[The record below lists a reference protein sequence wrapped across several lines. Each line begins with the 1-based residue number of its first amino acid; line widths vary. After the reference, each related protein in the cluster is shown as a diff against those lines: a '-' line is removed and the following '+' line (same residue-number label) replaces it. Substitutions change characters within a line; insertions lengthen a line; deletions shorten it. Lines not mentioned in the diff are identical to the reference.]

1 MRRLLLHWLLP
12 ASALFGAI
20 YVLIQA
26 SILVAGGRTFDL
38 GAYSSIQFVLNTNA
52 AALASTLGIL
62 MAIVLLMVQLTA
74 QRYSFNIVGM
84 FVNNPRNVSL
94 VALFIVTISFNL
106 WLAAAI
112 DQDYVPQFGTYLAL
126 GMGTLCFGLLL
137 PYFAYLFESLKPHNL
152 LNALQRETLAAVDS
166 AGRGRSQESARRLAD
181 EKLRQT
187 GDITRTAVSL
197 SDADVARYSVL
208 ILFGTLCD
216 YLERKPNLPRDW
228 FAIEEG
234 FFPGRHTPVIQ
245 EIEGSGTWFERRILE
260 EFQSAFISSLNRLE
274 PVHTAVSLSCR
285 RAGERALEL
294 GDEAAVR
301 LLIKFFNTF
310 LRAALNAR
318 DARAGYNLLFQYA
331 LLAEAAY
338 ESRPDLGLEIAHR
351 IAYYG
356 EAAIGMDVV
365 WMAAAAAQD
374 LRGLVEAAVRCGM
387 PRETTS
393 HIQGELLELV
403 REAEIKRSPTTSLL
417 QKAILALGAFQ
428 LEQGQRE
435 LARDLASGL
444 GHIDPKQLSRLV
456 ADLAEVTDPQ
466 FWELTDR
473 GVNFEYVEEGPRA
486 RLADFVALATA
497 EDGRTETTE
506 KRLEVA
512 N

>member
-1 MRRLLLHWLLP
+1 MRRLLLRWLLP
-12 ASALFGAI
+12 AIALFGAI
-20 YVLIQA
+20 FALIEA
-26 SILVAGGRTFDL
+26 SAVAAGGRSFDL

-106 WLAAAI
+106 WLSASI
-112 DQDYVPQFGTYLAL
+112 DQDYIPQVGTYLAL
-126 GMGTLCFGLLL
+126 GMGTLCFGLLP

-152 LNALQRETLAAVDS
+152 LNALQREALAAVDS
-166 AGRGRSQESARRLAD
+166 AARGRALEGARRLAD

-197 SDADVARYSVL
+197 SDADVARHSVL
-208 ILFGTLCD
+208 TLFRTLCD

-228 FAIEEG
+228 FAIEEH
-234 FFPGRHTPVIQ
+234 FFPGRHAPVIR
-245 EIEGSGTWFERRILE
+245 EIEDSGTWFERRILE
-260 EFQSAFISSLNRLE
+260 EYQSTFSSSLNRLE

-331 LLAEAAY
+331 LLADAAY
-338 ESRPDLGLEIAHR
+338 DSRPDLALEIARR

-356 EAAIGMDVV
+356 ETAIGMGVV

-387 PRETTS
+387 PRETTAR
-393 HIQGELLELV
+393 IQSELMELV

-417 QKAILALGAFQ
+417 QKAIVALGAFQ
-428 LEQGQRE
+428 LERGEQE
-435 LARDLASGL
+435 LARDLAVGL
-444 GHIDPKQLSRLV
+444 RHVDPRELNRLV

-473 GVNFEYVEEGPRA
+473 VVNFEYVEEGPRA
-486 RLADFVALATA
+486 RLGDFAALVTA
-497 EDGRTETTE
+497 KDGPVERTG